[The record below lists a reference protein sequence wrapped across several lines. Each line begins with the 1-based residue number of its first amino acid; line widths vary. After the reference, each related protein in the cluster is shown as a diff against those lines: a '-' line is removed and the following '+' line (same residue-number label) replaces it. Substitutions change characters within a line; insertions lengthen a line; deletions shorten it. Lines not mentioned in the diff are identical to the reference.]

1 MSSPENEVREEIAL
15 LAATGRGERAAFREL
30 YTRYSASLLALAMR
44 FVGDQGAA
52 EEVLQDAFMKIWQHA
67 ATYDARLSRPFTWAV
82 TIVRRTA
89 IDHLRKHRR
98 APVLQVLPDLDAP
111 GAPGELSLRETA
123 RSTAEAHETAE
134 RVHTILTTI
143 APPQRDALELALF
156 STLTHAEIA
165 ARLAQPVGT
174 VKTWIRR
181 GLLQL
186 RTSLNSA
193 TS

>member
-1 MSSPENEVREEIAL
+1 MSSSENEVREEIAL

-30 YTRYSASLLALAMR
+30 YTRYSASLLALAVR

-67 ATYDARLSRPFTWAV
+67 AKYDARLSRPFTWAV

-98 APVLQVLPDLDAP
+98 TPLLHALPDD
-111 GAPGELSLRETA
+111 PGEPGPELSVRETA
-123 RSTAEAHETAE
+123 RSSAEAHETAD

-165 ARLAQPVGT
+165 AHLAQPVGT

-181 GLLQL
+181 GLLEL